1 MLARIQAHLAA
12 QTARFDGGS
21 LARVLSSRQVQS
33 CAGCGARARAHCR
46 LRCSARAVVRAA
58 AFDRR
63 VLRCSCAARGCN
75 GGGNGRRGAAASPT
89 TSSSLP
95 TISKTASPRA
105 ATPPAAF
112 RLCSLHGDCVAMKR
126 GEQAQA
132 GAGEISTCKPTLGR
146 RWTSVAAA
154 FLCLLPVRPL
164 LLDHDTQRNTCRVSG

>member
-1 MLARIQAHLAA
+1 MAGAWLGCFLAGRCKAA
-12 QTARFDGGS
+12 RAAV
-21 LARVLSSRQVQS
+21 LVRVHT
-33 CAGCGARARAHCR
+33 AGCGA
-46 LRCSARAVVRAA
+46 LRGQLCAPLPSTVAFSAAPAPLAA
-58 AFDRR
+58 ATM
-63 VLRCSCAARGCN
+63 AAMAA
-75 GGGNGRRGAAASPT
+75 GAAASPT
-89 TSSSLP
+89 TSSLLP